1 MKADKPRIP
10 PGQVVTSKFPV
21 LHVGPIPP
29 FDPQRW
35 DFRVFGLVEEEV
47 VFSYQEFM
55 SLPKVEVV
63 ADFHCVTRWSRLVN
77 LWEGVSS
84 QEVMKHIRPRP
95 EARYVMVHSDG
106 GYSTNLPLLPQGS
119 CKESLLDD
127 DVLFAYGHDGRD
139 LTPEHGW
146 PLRLVVPKRY
156 AWKSAKWVRALE
168 FMEHDR
174 PGYWEQ
180 RGYHNDGDPWKEER
194 YASQRS

>member
-1 MKADKPRIP
+1 MKADRSRIP

-35 DFRVFGLVEEEV
+35 DFRIFGLVEEEV

-55 SLPKVEVV
+55 SLPRVEIVS
-63 ADFHCVTRWSRLVN
+63 DFHCVTRWSRLRN
-77 LWEGVSS
+77 LWEGVTF
-84 QEVMKHIRPRP
+84 QEVMKHIRPKP
-95 EARYVMVHSDG
+95 DARYVMVHSDG
-106 GYSTNLPLLPQGS
+106 GYSTNLPLQA
-119 CKESLLDD
+119 LLDD
-127 DVLFAYGHDGRD
+127 DVLFAYGHDGQD

-168 FMEHDR
+168 FMENNR
-174 PGYWEQ
+174 PGYWES

-194 YASQRS
+194 YASQR

>member
-29 FDPQRW
+29 FDPQKW
-35 DFRVFGLVEEEV
+35 GVRVFGLVEEEV

-55 SLPKVEVV
+55 SLPKVEIVS
-63 ADFHCVTRWSRLVN
+63 DFHCVTRWSRLDN
-77 LWEGVSS
+77 LWEGVSF
-84 QEVMKHIRPRP
+84 QELMKHIKPSP
-95 EARYVMVHSDG
+95 EAGYVMVHCDG
-106 GYSTNLPLLPQGS
+106 GYTTNLPLPA
-119 CKESLLDD
+119 LLDD

-139 LTPEHGW
+139 LALEHGW
-146 PLRLVVPKRY
+146 PLQLVVPKRY
-156 AWKSAKWVRALE
+156 AWKSAKWVRGLE
-168 FMEHDR
+168 FMEDDR

-194 YASQRS
+194 YAN

>member
-1 MKADKPRIP
+1 MKADEPRIP
-10 PGQVVTSKFPV
+10 PEQVVTSKFPV

-29 FDPQRW
+29 FDLQGW
-35 DFRVFGLVEEEV
+35 DFRIFGLVEEEV

-55 SLPKVEVV
+55 SLPKVEIVS
-63 ADFHCVTRWSRLVN
+63 DFHCVTGWSRLDN
-77 LWEGVSS
+77 AWEGVSF
-84 QEVMKHIRPRP
+84 QELMKHIKPKP
-95 EARYVMVHSDG
+95 EARYVMVHCDG
-106 GYSTNLPLLPQGS
+106 GYSTNLPL
-119 CKESLLDD
+119 KALLDD
-127 DVLFAYGHDGRD
+127 DVLFAYGHGGRD

-156 AWKSAKWVRALE
+156 AWKSAKWVRGLE
-168 FMEHDR
+168 LMEDDR

>member
-1 MKADKPRIP
+1 METHKPRIP
-10 PGQVVTSKFPV
+10 PGQVVTSKFPI
-21 LHVGPIPP
+21 LHVGSIPP

-35 DFRVFGLVEEEV
+35 RFRVFGLVEEEV

-55 SLPKVEVV
+55 SLPQVEIVS
-63 ADFHCVTRWSRLVN
+63 DFHCVTRWSRLGNV
-77 LWEGVSS
+77 WEGVSFR
-84 QEVMKHIRPRP
+84 ELMKHIKPRP

-106 GYSTNLPLLPQGS
+106 GYTTNLPLPA
-119 CKESLLDD
+119 LLDD

-156 AWKSAKWVRALE
+156 AWKSAKWVRGLE

-174 PGYWEQ
+174 PGYWEA

-194 YASQRS
+194 YANQPS

>member
-10 PGQVVTSKFPV
+10 PGQVVTNKFPV

-35 DFRVFGLVEEEV
+35 DLRVFGLVEEEV

-55 SLPKVEVV
+55 SLPQVEIVS
-63 ADFHCVTRWSRLVN
+63 DFHCVTRWSRLGNV
-77 LWEGVSS
+77 WEGVSFR
-84 QEVMKHIRPRP
+84 ELMKHIKPRP

-106 GYSTNLPLLPQGS
+106 GYTTNLPLPA
-119 CKESLLDD
+119 LLDD

-156 AWKSAKWVRALE
+156 AWKSAKWVRGLE
-168 FMEHDR
+168 FMEDDR
-174 PGYWEQ
+174 PGYWEA

-194 YASQRS
+194 YANQRL

>member
-1 MKADKPRIP
+1 METHKPRIP
-10 PGQVVTSKFPV
+10 SGQVVTRKFPV
-21 LHVGPIPP
+21 LHVGSIPP

-35 DFRVFGLVEEEV
+35 DFQVFGLVEEEV

-55 SLPKVEVV
+55 SLPKVEMLS
-63 ADFHCVTRWSRLVN
+63 DFHCVTRWSRLGNV
-77 LWEGVSS
+77 WEGVSFR
-84 QEVMKHIRPRP
+84 ELMKHIKPRP

-106 GYSTNLPLLPQGS
+106 GYTTNLPLPA
-119 CKESLLDD
+119 LLDD

-156 AWKSAKWVRALE
+156 AWKSAKWVRGLE

-174 PGYWEQ
+174 PGYWEA

-194 YASQRS
+194 YANQRS

>member
-1 MKADKPRIP
+1 MKANKPHIP

-47 VFSYQEFM
+47 VFSCQEFM
-55 SLPKVEVV
+55 SLPRVEMVS
-63 ADFHCVTRWSRLVN
+63 DFHCVDRWSRLDN
-77 LWEGVSS
+77 AWEGVSF
-84 QEVMKHIRPRP
+84 QELMKHIRPRP

-106 GYSTNLPLLPQGS
+106 GYTTNLPL
-119 CKESLLDD
+119 KALLED
-127 DVLFAYGHDGRD
+127 DVLFAYRHDGRD

-156 AWKSAKWVRALE
+156 AWKSAKWVRGLE
-168 FMEHDR
+168 FMDHDR
-174 PGYWEQ
+174 HGYWEA

-194 YASQRS
+194 YADQRS